1 MILDASAGGP
11 SKSKLTRNECI
22 MSHDR
27 NEKTPGIIKVDKEV
41 AYKVEMELLK
51 RQLAE
56 KETKEVSVKQ
66 VEAVC
71 DFCLEDHPN
80 ESCLSGGST
89 EEVNYMGNQK
99 NDLFSN
105 SYNQGW
111 RKHSNFSGETAIL
124 VPQCILRCHFG
135 PSLRKNYKTVPDSAL
150 C

>member
-105 SYNQGW
+105 NYNQGW
-111 RKHSNFSGETAIL
+111 RKHSNFIWGQTGNQTQGCLFFPFCFLFWS
-124 VPQCILRCHFG
+124 
-135 PSLRKNYKTVPDSAL
+135 
-150 C
+150 